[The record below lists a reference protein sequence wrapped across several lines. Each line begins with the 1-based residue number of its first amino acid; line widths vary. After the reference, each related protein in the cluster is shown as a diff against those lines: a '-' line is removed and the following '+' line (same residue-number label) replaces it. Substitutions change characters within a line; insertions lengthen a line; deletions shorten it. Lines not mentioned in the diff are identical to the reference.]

1 MPVFMRG
8 QCRSLLRGRLSAL
21 YSNHDDQAV
30 SSHTNLKCN
39 HHASSTGSMLID
51 VNGPRNTGVMA
62 LTEHRL
68 IARAGSMMMMVMMV
82 RLLWKMAAA
91 AEHVASGGCW
101 SAGVYDAYN
110 TQGSGNYLLPVAG
123 RYMVDCQGS
132 TRCYISPFYVLSNPL
147 QICIPPLIYEWK
159 LLPVVLQ
166 ERDLDRGIW
175 LAFCPFHN

>member
-1 MPVFMRG
+1 MWVFMRG
-8 QCRSLLRGRLSAL
+8 QCRSLLRGWLGAL
-21 YSNHDDQAV
+21 YSCHDDQAV
-30 SSHTNLKCN
+30 SGHTNLKCN
-39 HHASSTGSMLID
+39 HHASSPGSMLID
-51 VNGPRNTGVMA
+51 VNGPRNTEVMA
-62 LTEHRL
+62 LMEQRL
-68 IARAGSMMMMVMMV
+68 IAGASSMVMVMMV

-91 AEHVASGGCW
+91 AAEHVDSGGCW

-123 RYMVDCQGS
+123 CYMVDCQGS
-132 TRCYISPFYVLSNPL
+132 ARCYISPFYVLSNPL

-166 ERDLDRGIW
+166 ERDLDKGIW